1 MAEPYRVVH
10 FLNQFFAGIGAE
22 EQANTPVQVSEG
34 PVGPGRTLRQA
45 LGDEGLVVAT
55 VTSGD
60 NYFNEELES
69 ALASVRAALRE
80 HRPDVVVAGPAFNA
94 GRYGLACGEVCKLAR
109 EEGVPAV
116 TAMYDENPGVL
127 QHGSEVYIVPTGE
140 SAADMQ
146 AVLTT
151 VAAFALKLARGD
163 ELGPA
168 EVEGYLPRGI
178 RRPGLR
184 DTPAAARAVDMLA
197 ARLADNAFTTELPIQ
212 MPEAVEPAAPVS
224 DLASA
229 TVALVTTGGLV
240 PRGNPDRLV
249 RGGSK
254 EFLRYSIEG
263 LSSLSADDW
272 ESVHRGFYTNIVNQN
287 PNYILP
293 LNVMRDMEQDGVF
306 KGLYPWFFTTSGVGT
321 AVAESKKMG
330 EEMAREMKEAG
341 VRACIL
347 VAT

>member
-1 MAEPYRVVH
+1 MAKRYRVVH
-10 FLNQFFAGIGAE
+10 FLNQFFAGIGGE

-34 PVGPGRTLRQA
+34 PVGPGRALQQA
-45 LGDEGLVVAT
+45 LGDEGVVVAT
-55 VTSGD
+55 VASGD
-60 NYFNEELES
+60 NYFNEELAS

-94 GRYGLACGEVCKLAR
+94 GRYGLACGEVCRLAR

-116 TAMYDENPGVL
+116 TAMYHENPGVL
-127 QHGSEVYIVPTGE
+127 QHGREVYIVPTGE
-140 SAADMQ
+140 SAGDMAD
-146 AVLTT
+146 VLKT
-151 VAAFALKLARGD
+151 VATLALKLARGD

-168 EVEGYLPRGI
+168 EVEGYMPRGI

-184 DTPAAARAVDMLA
+184 DRPAAARAVDMLA
-197 ARLADNAFTTELPIQ
+197 ARLADDSFVTELPIQ

-254 EFLRYSIEG
+254 QFLRYSIEG

-293 LNVMRDMEQDGVF
+293 LNVMREMEQDAVF

-321 AVAESKKMG
+321 AVAEAKRMG

-341 VRACIL
+341 VGACIL